1 MRRFFYSDS
10 NTWETAET
18 VSACKDMVDEFE
30 RSLAKQK
37 ELKAQQAN
45 AKIVQA
51 RPSVSV
57 PKVIKIETSK
67 PGPSTAPQVGG

>member
-1 MRRFFYSDS
+1 
-10 NTWETAET
+10 
-18 VSACKDMVDEFE
+18 MVDDFE

-51 RPSVSV
+51 RANV
-57 PKVIKIETSK
+57 PAQKVIKIEASK
-67 PGPSTAPQVGG
+67 PGPSTAPQVG